1 MLFSEIIPGIYSIRG
16 RFDSQFG
23 FISSYLV
30 VDGQEALIIDA
41 GTYADPGENI
51 LKAIASLGLKPKRS
65 LVGILCTHGHPD
77 HIGGASRLR
86 RATGAPVMI
95 HSRDKDLLERPST
108 FVRERLRLNLAGR
121 LAMKVDQSPLKVN
134 YVGQKPDR
142 VLSQGDQVKVG
153 QVTLSVIHTG
163 GHSAGH
169 CAFYDSERKLLFSGD
184 EVNNFPNEPRKFYV
198 DLSGSLTTKLS
209 SIERLS
215 SMEIDYVLPSHD
227 VPHVMEDAKPQLDEV
242 KEGVVQFLDCVL
254 DDLSA
259 RGEADIEQLAF
270 DMEQSRT
277 VPVPQGLSAL
287 LPTTI
292 EVALRDL
299 EKASL
304 AKVSPEG
311 IWRTTS

>member
-95 HSRDKDLLERPST
+95 HSRDKDLLESPST

-209 SIERLS
+209 SLERLS

-270 DMEQSRT
+270 DIEQSRT